1 MKIKSE
7 ENKVHQ
13 YRRYRII
20 ILPLSLSKGPPPPC
34 YKHLF
39 CIYTTCTTRIEYFV
53 IVVTKNVEK

>member
-20 ILPLSLSKGPPPPC
+20 ILPLSLSKGPPLLQTSFL
-34 YKHLF
+34 YIYNLYNKNRIF
-39 CIYTTCTTRIEYFV
+39 CNCC
-53 IVVTKNVEK
+53 NEKCGKIN